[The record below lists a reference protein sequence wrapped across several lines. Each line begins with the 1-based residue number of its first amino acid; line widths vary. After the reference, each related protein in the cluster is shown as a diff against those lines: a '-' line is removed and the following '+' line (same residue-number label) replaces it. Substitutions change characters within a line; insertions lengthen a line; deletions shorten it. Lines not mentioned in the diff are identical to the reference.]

1 MKYVVLLGDGMA
13 DYPLA
18 QLSGKTPLEF
28 ARTPHMDRIAGLGT
42 LGLIDTIP
50 QGFASGS
57 DVANLSVL
65 GYDPRVCYSGRGPL
79 EAASMG
85 VFLDERD
92 VAFRCNLVTLSE
104 DEDPVMDDF
113 SAGHISSAEARS
125 VIETLQQRLGSED
138 RCFYSGVGYR
148 HLFVWRRGCHNME
161 TTPPHDITGRKIET
175 YLPRG
180 EGAPEILALMERSR
194 EILRD
199 HPVNRTRREQGKK
212 ESNAIWLWGQG
223 RKPPM
228 ATFTQKYHLLGGM
241 ISAVDLLNGLGVI
254 AGFRVIRVSGA
265 TGYIDTDY
273 LGKARAALAALR
285 DLDLLFIHV
294 EAPDEMGHEGNVEG
308 KIRAIEDF
316 DEKVVGTILSG
327 IGSSGPFRILV
338 LSDHPTPISLRTHA
352 ADPSPFAVL
361 SSEAAENEGGGRP
374 FGESSAGAGRI
385 VSPGHLLMDAF
396 IGDWRKFVADT
407 SEQGQGPLR

>member
-1 MKYVVLLGDGMA
+1 
-13 DYPLA
+13 
-18 QLSGKTPLEF
+18 
-28 ARTPHMDRIAGLGT
+28 
-42 LGLIDTIP
+42 
-50 QGFASGS
+50 
-57 DVANLSVL
+57 
-65 GYDPRVCYSGRGPL
+65 
-79 EAASMG
+79 
-85 VFLDERD
+85 
-92 VAFRCNLVTLSE
+92 
-104 DEDPVMDDF
+104 
-113 SAGHISSAEARS
+113 
-125 VIETLQQRLGSED
+125 
-138 RCFYSGVGYR
+138 
-148 HLFVWRRGCHNME
+148 
-161 TTPPHDITGRKIET
+161 
-175 YLPRG
+175 
-180 EGAPEILALMERSR
+180 
-194 EILRD
+194 
-199 HPVNRTRREQGKK
+199 
-212 ESNAIWLWGQG
+212 
-223 RKPPM
+223 M

-254 AGFRVIRVSGA
+254 VGFRIIRVSGA

-273 LGKARAALAALR
+273 LGKARTALAALR
-285 DLDLLFIHV
+285 DLDLLFVHV